1 MTQINAFA
9 DEFYRQPSEKFIKS
23 AVPKAF
29 DVSQPQDE
37 DMGVEGYIF
46 DAFKGIFRGGLG
58 AASDVADLATM
69 PFDYDVPDYF
79 GLMEPSK
86 TFIGGLTEGVSNFM
100 TGFIPGVGVA
110 GKLGKVGK
118 IGQLTKY
125 VDNAIEV
132 ADMAKNTKKALALRG
147 TKAFVKGS
155 VGGAIADFGTFDGH
169 EARLSNLLREH
180 AGFTD
185 PVTAY
190 LAADEG
196 DGEIEGRLKNAIEG
210 LAIGGLTEG
219 LFTAFRLYKAGY
231 FAKGRGIDPNEA
243 MAAEAIKIRGEQR
256 ALLKQAF
263 NLTDEEAEATNI
275 LIDRMGL
282 DRSRLKIA
290 VGTDAQAA
298 YDAAAGTAL
307 EQRRAGAGGWDKVD
321 TSVTDGRMNVGT
333 LVETF
338 KTVNGKAPETVKD
351 YLVALGDSQDP
362 LAPLAKA
369 MLEKID
375 VTTLGAK
382 IESAPK
388 IGGRGRMKERAHARM
403 VSWEDATPYSRLR
416 YDDTAVT
423 LIHEIAHQA
432 TMAKVVEAVNVFSE
446 TAGASY
452 RKALKSDKKKTGAG
466 YLKIMAEASDDVR
479 IDQNVRSLMKA
490 YLRVAKDSRF
500 ADKLAKGGEVMS
512 EFGNWISGGWGSPRS
527 VGETAF
533 DPMQNRSGQIFV
545 PSGEYVTKDWDSK
558 SPRYRLG
565 VAKPA
570 YERFVVERVESR
582 KFDLEFELL
591 DARKELASYMGA
603 RKFTIDSIPEA
614 YRGETARLL
623 QNIDNLTKRVEAAS
637 EGETWVVKYDG
648 IGIMSD
654 RRRHQ
659 GFRRISPNKGN
670 IVPGQRWEWDT
681 STEGSFTSGLKDDF
695 RPAAVRN
702 LSQADRVALAN
713 KYNID
718 FSVASADPQ
727 WEIKFTSREEAME
740 FAQKVSGT
748 SFGQAKTKRIGGGTA
763 GLPDK
768 AVGRGVPYG
777 LGNIDEFIAE
787 AISNPQF
794 QNLLREFKID
804 ENSSE
809 NLLTTFLNAIKS
821 ILNISDDQA
830 KTLLDRVLSDVE
842 TLSGASRAELAAQRN
857 AAIGGPKA
865 LFDQPWRS
873 PVIVPNNPKANLIK
887 DQFAAKA
894 GAPVLRQD
902 IDSEVRGFAAFAD
915 DGNAI
920 IGGLSNPNVSTAIEE
935 ITHVAR
941 RQLFDKGIPENVR
954 YGISDADIDTAA
966 KWAGADDINGEWD
979 WSVQAEE
986 RFAAG
991 FQRYLREG
999 TAPAGLEGL
1008 FSKLASWLTNLYREV
1023 KGSPIDIPVS
1033 KEMEEVFEK
1042 LVSRGPGF
1050 DSASAMAGAGAV
1062 LLRSTTPSP
1071 GSSGLGKP
1079 PEKELNL
1086 ERFSSVDEVNRLID
1100 EQIKNEPLAS
1110 TLPEDEQSLSAV
1122 VTRAQTAADELRSIA
1137 GMESLDLQR
1146 MLNTNTT
1153 SRWQIEKATT
1163 ELQGMRKFAANAGN
1177 RLVELAK
1184 KGKGA
1189 STAET
1194 YEFLVGE
1201 RSLTVVLQTIK
1212 ERSREVARSLG
1223 AMRIVPTPD
1232 KTFSFLPPM
1241 PKPGEAVSPGATVP
1255 PPGSAVPSPG
1265 SIPTEPARVP
1275 TEAPGGTPASAVPGT
1290 RPEAPEVPE
1299 GGSVPTPEVPGTT
1312 ITPGM
1317 DEAARLEVMR
1327 RVIEQAGGEDA
1338 VRASMER
1345 YLAAAAGGGDEAVL
1359 RMARGQQRW
1368 SAALVE
1374 FWMNN
1379 ILSGPI
1385 THAVNNSANLI
1396 TTLYLPFER
1405 MLGATMRGDMKTAG
1419 VAMRRYLYLY
1429 QQAFDSVKMA
1439 GVALKLDSNVLDT
1452 VATRE
1457 TGNARAISAAG
1468 LGLAED
1474 SVFGQAA
1481 NWIGKALNLPTRFL
1495 TAEDEFFKQLNYR
1508 ASFMSELHVE
1518 SLRRFPND
1526 AKQAA
1531 RWANETFNRA
1541 IQEGQMYARD
1551 VILKRAYS
1559 EADKAIENGT
1569 IAASERMMFVSRFM
1583 NNQKNWDSRLGV
1595 MSQRAMDSARQ
1606 ATFSTPLTTDPGAPL
1621 TTRLAARL
1629 QAAAN
1634 EHPAIR
1640 FILPF
1645 IRTPTNLLNFTI
1657 ERSIPAQVPNLRAA
1671 YKDYGRQLTHADAN
1685 VRADAAGRLAFSLS
1699 ISSVVSI
1706 AALNGT
1712 ITGGG
1717 PKNKGER
1724 ETLMQAGWQPYSIK
1738 VGDKYYSYKREDP
1751 FASVIGLVADAVEGM
1766 KYATDREMEAMD
1778 SLVHSIVLSIA
1789 RNITNK
1795 TYLTGITNVT
1805 NAISN
1810 PEQFGPTL
1818 VNQYVSSLVPF
1829 SAALDQSKS
1838 TVADDAVL
1846 RDVRS
1851 MADAIYAKI
1860 PFLAEEVAP
1869 QRNVLGEVMQKPAAL
1884 GPDFFSP
1891 IMYTQVTDDLI
1902 LQEFGILGH
1911 GFTPPKATRGAIDLT
1926 QFKTSGGQG
1935 AYDRWLELHGMVKV
1949 DGKTLRQ
1956 ALTNTIK
1963 SKDYQ
1968 ILSPDTTDDYDSPRV
1983 RVIRGIISKY
1993 RAAAYAQLLKE
2004 SPELKQADRLDFA
2017 NKQALRMGR
2026 SAQEL
2031 FDLAN
2036 R

>member
-1 MTQINAFA
+1 MTQLNALA

-23 AVPKAF
+23 AIPPAF
-29 DVSQPQDE
+29 DMDQPQEE

-46 DAFKGIFRGGLG
+46 DALKGIPRGVLG

-100 TGFIPGVGVA
+100 TGFIPGVKVA
-110 GKLGKVGK
+110 GALGKVGK

-125 VDNAIEV
+125 VDDAIEV

-147 TKAFVKGS
+147 TQAFVKGS

-256 ALLKQAF
+256 TLLKQAF

-307 EQRRAGAGGWDKVD
+307 EQRRAGVDGWDKVD
-321 TSVTDGRMNVGT
+321 TGVTDGRMNVGT

-369 MLEKID
+369 MLEKVD

-403 VSWEDATPYSRLR
+403 VGWEDATPYSRLR
-416 YDDTAVT
+416 YDDSTVT

-432 TMAKVVEAVNVFSE
+432 TMAKVVEAVNVYSGSLN
-446 TAGASY
+446 ANY
-452 RKALKSDKKKTGAG
+452 RNVLNSNRNKTGSAYLKALA
-466 YLKIMAEASDDVR
+466 LASDDAK

-490 YLRVAKDSRF
+490 YLRVAQDSRF
-500 ADKLAKGGEVMS
+500 ADKLSKGNLVVS
-512 EFGNWISGGWGSPRS
+512 EFGSWIAEVSDAPPATGSR
-527 VGETAF
+527 AF
-533 DPMQNRSGQIFV
+533 DPSLYDFGQIFV
-545 PSGEYVTKDWDSK
+545 PSGEYITKTWSK
-558 SPRYRLG
+558 SGNVRE
-565 VAKPA
+565 AISATA
-570 YERFVVERVESR
+570 YEALRVRRMELPKS
-582 KFDLEFELL
+582 DLL
-591 DARKELASYMGA
+591 AKVAQAQKELDDFMSA
-603 RKFTIDSIPEA
+603 RGFTADSVPAA
-614 YRGETARLL
+614 YRDNVDRMTKQVKYLTARSETAA
-623 QNIDNLTKRVEAAS
+623 D
-637 EGETWVVKYDG
+637 GEIWVVRYDG
-648 IGIMSD
+648 VGIMRD
-654 RRRHQ
+654 RRRTSWGQ
-659 GFRRISPNKGN
+659 GGFRRISSNKSNITPNSK
-670 IVPGQRWEWDT
+670 WDW
-681 STEGSFTSGLKDDF
+681 SGDSRFESGLKDEF
-695 RPAAVRN
+695 KPLALRN
-702 LSQADRVALAN
+702 LSQEELAAIGS
-713 KYNID
+713 KHNID
-718 FSVASADPQ
+718 FTASSADPQ
-727 WEIKFTSREEAME
+727 WSIQFNSREEAME

-748 SFGQAKTKRIGGGTA
+748 SFGQGKFKRIGGGAAGRPDTA
-763 GLPDK
+763 VERGL
-768 AVGRGVPYG
+768 PYG

-787 AISNPQF
+787 TISNPKF

-865 LFDQPWRS
+865 LFDQPWR
-873 PVIVPNNPKANLIK
+873 NPKANLIK

-1033 KEMEEVFEK
+1033 KEMEEVFGK

-1050 DSASAMAGAGAV
+1050 DSASAMAGAGAA

-1100 EQIKNEPLAS
+1100 EQIKSQPLAS
-1110 TLPEDEQSLSAV
+1110 TLPEDEQSLSSV

-1299 GGSVPTPEVPGTT
+1299 GGSVPTPEVPGTA

-1359 RMARGQQRW
+1359 RMARGQQQW

-1405 MLGATMRGDMKTAG
+1405 MLGATVRGDMKTAG
-1419 VAMRRYLYLY
+1419 IAMRRYLYLY

-1457 TGNARAISAAG
+1457 TGNSRAISATG
-1468 LGLAED
+1468 LGVAED

-1481 NWIGKALNLPTRFL
+1481 NWVGKALNLPTRFL

-1508 ASFMSELHVE
+1508 AAFMSELHVE
-1518 SLRRFPND
+1518 GLRRFPKD
-1526 AKQAA
+1526 AQQAA
-1531 RWANETFNRA
+1531 RWTNETFNRA
-1541 IQEGQMYARD
+1541 LQEGQMYARD

-1595 MSQRAMDSARQ
+1595 MSQRSMDAARQ
-1606 ATFSTPLTTDPGAPL
+1606 ATFSTPLTTDPSAPI

-1657 ERSIPAQVPNLRAA
+1657 ERSIPAQVPNLRTA
-1671 YKDYGRQLTHADAN
+1671 YRDYGKELSHVDAN
-1685 VRADAAGRLAFSLS
+1685 IRADAAGRLAFSLS
-1699 ISSVVSI
+1699 VSSVISI

-1724 ETLMQAGWQPYSIK
+1724 ETLMQAGWQPYSVK

-1751 FASVIGLVADAVEGM
+1751 FASIIGLVADAVEGL
-1766 KYATDREMEAMD
+1766 KYATDREMDAVD
-1778 SLVHSIVLSIA
+1778 GLVHSIVLSIA

-1838 TVADDAVL
+1838 TLADDPVL
-1846 RDVRS
+1846 RDVRT
-1851 MADAIYAKI
+1851 MADAIYSKI

-1869 QRNVLGEVMQKPAAL
+1869 QRNVLGEVMKKPAAL
-1884 GPDFFSP
+1884 GPDMFSP

-1926 QFKTSGGQG
+1926 QFSTGDGQG
-1935 AYDRWLELHGMVKV
+1935 AYDRWLELHGIVKI
-1949 DGKTLRQ
+1949 GGQNLKQ
-1956 ALTNTIK
+1956 ALVKTIK

-1993 RAAAYAQLLKE
+1993 RAAAYKQLLKE
-2004 SPELKQADRLDFA
+2004 SPDLRQADRLDFA

-2031 FDLAN
+2031 FDLGN